1 MEILFWFWEMMKRD
15 FSSVD
20 SCTFCY
26 KWVLELSLP
35 LCMTKMVSACIK
47 LGGILWS
54 FSYVVI
60 EGYLILDAFLCPFL
74 IQCMMR
80 MQALGT
86 RLGYL
91 CFWHCLVWRNDFIVG
106 QQLVPRDSLSI
117 LQLRSWHFLC
127 HCKWPRWWASASFT
141 TYCGYHSIDIEGS
154 CMVLYGCFGP
164 FLPLCMMR
172 TFFIL
177 RYLTFSSLLCER
189 VGEVILIFMSCCWES
204 LCRGSVGLCVVGQF
218 ATNLQNSPVK
228 LLKIC
233 IYWPNPHKL
242 VFGIWVW
249 SML

>member
-1 MEILFWFWEMMKRD
+1 MAVFDVWCVEKWRFCSGSGKWWKGISLLLTHAPFATNE
-15 FSSVD
+15 FSNFPCHCVWPRW
-20 SCTFCY
+20 
-26 KWVLELSLP
+26 WVPASNWVAYCGLSLM
-35 LCMTKMVSACIK
+35 LSSRVH
-47 LGGILWS
+47 
-54 FSYVVI
+54 
-60 EGYLILDAFLCPFL
+60 LILDAFLCPFL

-218 ATNLQNSPVK
+218 ATNLQN
-228 LLKIC
+228 
-233 IYWPNPHKL
+233 NPHKL